1 MGTNYYARIKPSDK
15 DKQKLISLIEDGQDY
30 YGIIELTKA
39 LYAEVNDDYYP
50 FEGGIVHLG
59 KSSYG
64 WKFLWNTNW
73 REYDGGHWD
82 GESGKWIKDIKLHK
96 FYDLTAKSL
105 YDFIMREDITIYDEY
120 GEMQDKEKFW
130 KFATET
136 KADGLTSASYNK
148 DSKSVYKKFSDK
160 FYHDFIEVD
169 PYHDK
174 WVKLGCKKRSDKSYH
189 DFIKDGLRWSTST
202 WFS

>member
-1 MGTNYYARIKPSDK
+1 MGTNYYARIKPSNK

-30 YGIIELTKA
+30 YGIIELIKA

-82 GESGKWIKDIKLHK
+82 GESRKWIKDMKLHK
-96 FYDLTAKSL
+96 FYDLTVKSL

-136 KADGLTSASYNK
+136 KSTGFTSASC
-148 DSKSVYKKFSDK
+148 DDVSKYP
-160 FYHDFIEVD
+160 D

-174 WVKLGCKKRSDKSYH
+174 WVKFGYKETSDRFYH
-189 DFIKDGLRWSTST
+189 DFIKDGLRWSTCT